1 VSKVV
6 TTHVVPP
13 DAVADYLQPRD
24 GLVVEAA
31 AGDGHFVLGRGP
43 FTEYERIVSI
53 GSADVDGE
61 RGDHDGQVTVTE
73 TIVYRIAVP
82 IWGFLFARPVRRAL
96 RNPSPTPRRAWW
108 MPPDHLDARAASGL
122 SLLCVFSVLGGY
134 LGTLLSQ
141 TNTFFKEEFGSTDG
155 QIGTMLA
162 VVRIGALLA
171 LAVVALADRRGR
183 RWVLLG
189 SALAGCV
196 ITATGALAPSLV
208 WLGISQTLARAF
220 ATALILVISIM
231 AVEEMPA
238 GSRAFAVSLLT
249 ASAALGGGMCV
260 MLLSVAGLGEA
271 AWRVL
276 FVVPLAAIPAVV
288 RLGRR
293 IPETHRFTTANARGS
308 TGGGADSP
316 GDGAAPRRWWRIPK
330 GLDRGR
336 LALLSVSGLALA
348 VFAIPA
354 SAFLNEY
361 LRTERHFS
369 TGAIIVFQLAT
380 NTPGGVGIVVGGKLA
395 DRRGRRL
402 VGAVGL
408 AAGVGF
414 SLATYLVAGWS
425 IWLFSLLASLIGAM
439 AIPALAVYG
448 PELFPTHLRGSA
460 NGIINLASVVGS
472 AVGLLLAGRLADQMS
487 SLGPAMAVLALGPL
501 VVIGLVLLRYPET
514 ASVELEHLNPDDAP
528 LSRELLALD
537 GLDLLP
543 QRYPPHTNE

>member
-1 VSKVV
+1 MSKVV
-6 TTHVVPP
+6 TTRVVPRE
-13 DAVADYLQPRD
+13 AVAAFLQPRD
-24 GLVVEAA
+24 GLVLEAVEPGSDAV
-31 AGDGHFVLGRGP
+31 DGRFVLSRGP
-43 FTEYERIVSI
+43 FLAYERVVTHQPARADD
-53 GSADVDGE
+53 GSAPDNEVE
-61 RGDHDGQVTVTE
+61 VEVTE
-73 TIVYRIAVP
+73 TITYQMAVP

-96 RNPSPTPRRAWW
+96 RNPRPRRAWW
-108 MPPDHLDARAASGL
+108 MPPDLLDARATSGL
-122 SLLCVFSVLGGY
+122 SRLCVFSVLAGY

-141 TNTFFKEEFGSTDG
+141 TNTFFKEDFGSTDG

-162 VVRIGALLA
+162 VVRVGALLA

-183 RWVLLG
+183 RWVLLA

-196 ITATGALAPSLV
+196 ITATGALAPNLV
-208 WLGISQTLARAF
+208 WLGVSQTIARAF
-220 ATALILVISIM
+220 ATALILVISII

-238 GSRAFAVSLLT
+238 GSRAFAISLLT
-249 ASAALGGGMCV
+249 ATAALGGGICV
-260 MLLSVAGLGEA
+260 MMLGIAGLGPG

-276 FVVPLAAIPAVV
+276 FVVPVVAIPVVV
-288 RLGRR
+288 RLGRHL
-293 IPETHRFTTANARGS
+293 PETHRFAAAETRG
-308 TGGGADSP
+308 
-316 GDGAAPRRWWRIPK
+316 APVSRRRRWWRIPE

-336 LALLSVSGLALA
+336 LALLSLSGLALS

-361 LRTERHFS
+361 LRTERHFT

-380 NTPGGVGIVVGGKLA
+380 NTPGGLGIVVGGKLA
-395 DRRGRRL
+395 DRRGRRM

-414 SLATYLVAGWS
+414 SLATYLVAGWP
-425 IWLFSLLASLIGAM
+425 IWLFSLLAALIGAM

-472 AVGLLLAGRLADQMS
+472 AAGLFLAGRLADRLS
-487 SLGPAMAVLALGPL
+487 SLGPAMAVLALGPV
-501 VVIGLVLLRYPET
+501 VVIGLVLFRYPET
-514 ASVELEHLNPDDAP
+514 ASVELEQLNPDDAP
-528 LSRELLALD
+528 LSRDLLALD

-543 QRYPPHTNE
+543 QRYPPHTDET

>member
-1 VSKVV
+1 MSKVV
-6 TTHVVPP
+6 TTHVVSPG
-13 DAVADYLQPRD
+13 AIADYLQPRD
-24 GLVVEAA
+24 GVVVEAA
-31 AGDGHFVLGRGP
+31 AGDGRFVLERGP
-43 FTEYERIVSI
+43 FTAYERVVTVAPSLP
-53 GSADVDGE
+53 GH
-61 RGDHDGQVTVTE
+61 HDGDPEGAVTVTE
-73 TIVYRIAVP
+73 TIVYRLAVP

-96 RNPSPTPRRAWW
+96 RNPGPTTRRAWW
-108 MPPDHLDARAASGL
+108 MPPDHLDARAAAGL

-141 TNTFFKEEFGSTDG
+141 TNTYFKEEFGSTDG

-171 LAVVALADRRGR
+171 LVIVALADRRGR

-189 SALAGCV
+189 SALAGC
-196 ITATGALAPSLV
+196 ILTATGALAPTLV
-208 WLGISQTLARAF
+208 WLGISQMLARAF

-249 ASAALGGGMCV
+249 ASAALGGGICV
-260 MLLSVAGLGEA
+260 MLLSVAGLGEE
-271 AWRVL
+271 AWRLL
-276 FVVPLAAIPAVV
+276 FVVPLIAIPAVI

-293 IPETHRFTTANARGS
+293 IPETYRFAAHTDGLTAGATTTPEAAR
-308 TGGGADSP
+308 
-316 GDGAAPRRWWRIPK
+316 RRWWRIPK

-348 VFAIPA
+348 LFAIPA

-380 NTPGGVGIVVGGKLA
+380 NTPGGIGIVVGGKMA
-395 DRRGRRL
+395 DRHGRRL
-402 VGAVGL
+402 IGAVGL
-408 AAGVGF
+408 TSAVVF
-414 SLATYLVAGWS
+414 TLATYLVAGWS

-439 AIPALAVYG
+439 AIPALGVYG

-460 NGIINLASVVGS
+460 NGIINLASVAGS

-501 VVIGLVLLRYPET
+501 VVIALVLLRYPET
-514 ASVELEHLNPDDAP
+514 ASIELEHLNPDDAP
-528 LSRELLALD
+528 VSRELLALD
-537 GLDLLP
+537 GLDILP
-543 QRYPPHTNE
+543 QRFPPHTDQ

>member
-1 VSKVV
+1 MSKVV

-13 DAVADYLQPRD
+13 DAVAGYLEPRD
-24 GLVVEAA
+24 GLVVEVT
-31 AGDGHFVLGRGP
+31 AGDGRFALGSGP
-43 FTEYERIVSI
+43 FLDYERLVTVES
-53 GSADVDGE
+53 VDPGE
-61 RGDHDGQVTVTE
+61 TVAVTE
-73 TIVYRIAVP
+73 TIVYRLAVP

-96 RNPSPTPRRAWW
+96 RHPDASARRAWW

-141 TNTFFKEEFGSTDG
+141 TNTFFKEEFASTDG

-162 VVRIGALLA
+162 VVRVGALLA

-183 RWVLLG
+183 RWVLLA

-196 ITATGALAPSLV
+196 VTATGALAPTLV
-208 WLGISQTLARAF
+208 WLGVSQTIARAF
-220 ATALILVISIM
+220 ATALILVISII
-231 AVEEMPA
+231 AVEEMPS

-249 ASAALGGGMCV
+249 ASAALGGGLCV

-271 AWRVL
+271 AWRIL
-276 FVVPLAAIPAVV
+276 FVVPLLAVPVAV

-293 IPETHRFTTANARGS
+293 IPETQRFAAADARGS
-308 TGGGADSP
+308 TARRSQLGGGHSDTPHRA
-316 GDGAAPRRWWRIPK
+316 WWRIPR

-336 LALLSVSGLALA
+336 LVLLSLSGLALA
-348 VFAIPA
+348 VFAVPA
-354 SAFLNEY
+354 SAFMNEY

-380 NTPGGVGIVVGGKLA
+380 NTPGGLGIVVGGKLA
-395 DRRGRRL
+395 DRRGRRI
-402 VGAVGL
+402 VGAIGL
-408 AAGVGF
+408 TAGVGF

-472 AVGLLLAGRLADQMS
+472 AAGLFLAGRLSDQLS
-487 SLGPAMAVLALGPL
+487 SLGPAMAVLALGPV
-501 VVIGLVLLRYPET
+501 VVIALVLLRYPET
-514 ASVELEHLNPDDAP
+514 ASLELEQLNPDDAP

-543 QRYPPHTNE
+543 QRYPPHTED